1 VRPSCFL
8 LSSFDDRWRSSLSEP
23 SCTPVARAR
32 WSPLLG
38 RTISSHLP
46 ALETVLKTQRC
57 RSFRK
62 PAMHRV
68 EEAIMT
74 HSLLVV
80 HERWH
85 GQEIDAVEV
94 FNQLNSAIVR
104 LPEYPRAIDT
114 LQRHLPLLK
123 KMQCLLSQRPRRGR
137 DEGFTKPNYIRGKTI
152 RIAREVTKAEEI
164 PSWSSWIHAYS
175 QAIGFSVRHIQRLI
189 FDPEHDR
196 YLERRRERRRYQR
209 RKRQGICAKCSEEA
223 SEGIYCAFHAMEH
236 RARSRAA
243 YEPYRKNTAVRRSL
257 ESTLLIVQIQVSTST
272 FLPHTPLPR

>member
-1 VRPSCFL
+1 MYKGCKLRLAP
-8 LSSFDDRWRSSLSEP
+8 LSFFSNARRSQEMNG
-23 SCTPVARAR
+23 A
-32 WSPLLG
+32 
-38 RTISSHLP
+38 
-46 ALETVLKTQRC
+46 QRKEHQ
-57 RSFRK
+57 RRF
-62 PAMHRV
+62 
-68 EEAIMT
+68 
-74 HSLLVV
+74 
-80 HERWH
+80 

-123 KMQCLLSQRPRRGR
+123 KMQCQLSQRPRRS

-175 QAIGFSVRHIQRLI
+175 QAIGFSVRHIQRL
-189 FDPEHDR
+189 FVAEHDR
-196 YLERRRERRRYQR
+196 YLERRRYQR
-209 RKRQGICAKCSEEA
+209 RKRQGICVKCSEEA

-243 YEPYRKNTAVRRSL
+243 YEPYRKKKFARRKPRSYSL
-257 ESTLLIVQIQVSTST
+257 K
-272 FLPHTPLPR
+272 